1 MFLGIG
7 HKSANHFLSA
17 DRRNSQRTPPARA
30 CRGRAEVSSEFSE
43 GLSDLDGTPLLG
55 IKPYTE
61 KFDGIAVKQSG
72 YQDEVNEVEARQRG
86 YGKDKTA

>member
-1 MFLGIG
+1 M
-7 HKSANHFLSA
+7 
-17 DRRNSQRTPPARA
+17 
-30 CRGRAEVSSEFSE
+30 SSEFSE